1 MLEARKK
8 KHNIHYEIA
17 GKRNYF
23 VNSDRLYAQEDKF
36 DVSAAEDM
44 PVRPGRPKVYR
55 PLKRKVSKGKNTKY
69 LEGLEKM
76 VKKKRWS
83 AFATATFDRRF
94 KTPYSIYEHKVLKK
108 DYLKYLPYDWEPT
121 EWEPTKETVGLMMRA
136 LVSSL
141 MTFSHKR
148 WDIFYVIEE
157 HKDGTPHIHMLL
169 GNSKW
174 GHGDIKKI
182 SEIWRYLR
190 GGYIKIDEFKDKKEG
205 AQNSIN
211 YAFKYLTKQN
221 KNDWDYMLTRPQ
233 QFRTKIA
240 DKSHFTFENHLSIR
254 KYKHHVIETGEKKR
268 PLSEGVSLDF

>member
-1 MLEARKK
+1 MNQPLKK
-8 KHNIHYEIA
+8 NHNIHYENRNFFVFA
-17 GKRNYF
+17 DREEGKRP
-23 VNSDRLYAQEDKF
+23 KF
-36 DVSAAEDM
+36 AESTEVDL
-44 PVRPGRPKVYR
+44 PLRPGRPKVKR
-55 PLKRKVSKGKNTKY
+55 PIGRKVLKSKRTKY
-69 LEGLEKM
+69 LAGLEKM
-76 VKKKRWS
+76 VKTKRWS

-174 GHGDIKKI
+174 GKGDIKKI

-205 AQNSIN
+205 AQKSID

-221 KNDWDYMLTRPQ
+221 KNDWDYLLTRPV
-233 QFRTKIA
+233 QFRTKRVNK
-240 DKSHFTFENHLSIR
+240 DHFTFENHLSIR